1 MGATWIKVGNDGRHE
16 STDGRLVIV
25 KEGRSHWRLYQEGVL
40 VTTSQTLRELKEK
53 Y

>member
-1 MGATWIKVGNDGRHE
+1 MSATWIKVGDGGRYE

-25 KEGRSHWRLYQEGVL
+25 KEGRRHWLLYQEGVL
-40 VTTSQTLRELKEK
+40 VTSSQTLRELKEK